1 MRPIFIIVLIT
12 TLVFSTSY
20 LYQTQASIC
29 QVPFR
34 YTIGEFDEGFP
45 LTPEEAKATLEVAEA
60 TWERGMARELF
71 VYDESADFRINFV
84 FDERQAKTVA
94 EASWREKLDTSE
106 AISADI
112 AEQYN
117 LVLSEYEKLETA
129 YRSRVDVYEETLE
142 SFNALVEMYNKDGGA
157 PPAVFQ
163 DLQQQERDLSQTKDE
178 LQNDARKLESV
189 VADLNVLGEKG
200 NHLIEQYNEGV
211 EKYNTTFGEVG
222 EFTQGDYQGDYINI
236 YTFQDKNELA
246 RVLVHEFGHALD
258 IGHVEGSDSMM
269 YYLME
274 DQPTV
279 PILSEEDQAA
289 FVAVCGTGKG
299 IINTVRVLINKI
311 LSNL

>member
-1 MRPIFIIVLIT
+1 MRPLFIIVLIT

-20 LYQTQASIC
+20 LYQTQTSIC
-29 QVPFR
+29 QVPLR
-34 YTIGEFDEGFP
+34 YAIGDFDEGFP

-71 VYDESADFRINFV
+71 IYDESADFRVNFV

-94 EASWREKLDTSE
+94 EASWREKLDMSE
-106 AISADI
+106 SGSADI

-117 LVLSEYEKLETA
+117 QVLAEYKKLETA
-129 YRSRVDVYEETLE
+129 YRSRVEAYEEALE

-157 PPAVFQ
+157 PPAAFQ
-163 DLQQQERDLSQTKDE
+163 DLQQQERDLNQTKNE

-189 VADLNVLGEKG
+189 VANLNVLGEKG
-200 NHLIEQYNEGV
+200 NHLIVQYNEGV
-211 EKYNTTFGEVG
+211 EKYNTTFGEAG

-299 IINTVRVLINKI
+299 IINTVRALINKI